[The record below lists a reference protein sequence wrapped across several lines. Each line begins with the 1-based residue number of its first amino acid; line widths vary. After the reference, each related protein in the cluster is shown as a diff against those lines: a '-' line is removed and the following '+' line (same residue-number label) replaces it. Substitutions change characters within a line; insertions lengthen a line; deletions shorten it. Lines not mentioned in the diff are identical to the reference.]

1 MLYSTTMFKHMETE
15 GGSITPR
22 QGTYLVGVV
31 NAIASLLSTQIMRC
45 FGRRTLV
52 IWGHIFIAIIH
63 ASIGVFGI
71 LHVDAGIIGMILAFL
86 VVYQNSSG
94 PVAWLYAAETT
105 IDSALGI
112 CLFTLWGTVFI
123 LSLVCPI
130 LMDPNSSVGINN
142 VFFIFSGLS
151 VFGSLYCYFFIK
163 ESKGLTDKEKKLLF
177 TPEKYK

>member
-1 MLYSTTMFKHMETE
+1 
-15 GGSITPR
+15 
-22 QGTYLVGVV
+22 
-31 NAIASLLSTQIMRC
+31 MRC

-52 IWGHIFIAIIH
+52 IWGHIFIALIH

-71 LHVDAGIIGMILAFL
+71 LHVDAGIISMILAFL

-130 LMDPNSSVGINN
+130 LMDPKSAVGINN
-142 VFFIFSGLS
+142 VFFIFAGLS
-151 VFGSLYCYFFIK
+151 VFGSLYCYLFIK
-163 ESKGLTDKEKKLLF
+163 ESRGLTDKEKKLLF
-177 TPEKYK
+177 TPKRFIENDESGGKEGEGGFQ